1 MIQLSNTIF
10 SALGCLVKIDDW
22 DADIDV
28 VMNPASRPLELRIV
42 TQDWLYRVAPGPRAR
57 ADFRKLPGY
66 DRAWNAA
73 AIVSDQLRAG
83 MGWSEDRAEELKA
96 QGATT
101 LPKEQPPTKP

>member
-1 MIQLSNTIF
+1 MIKKMLR
-10 SALGCLVKIDDW
+10 SAQYGTPILI
-22 DADIDV
+22 
-28 VMNPASRPLELRIV
+28 P
-42 TQDWLYRVAPGPRAR
+42 